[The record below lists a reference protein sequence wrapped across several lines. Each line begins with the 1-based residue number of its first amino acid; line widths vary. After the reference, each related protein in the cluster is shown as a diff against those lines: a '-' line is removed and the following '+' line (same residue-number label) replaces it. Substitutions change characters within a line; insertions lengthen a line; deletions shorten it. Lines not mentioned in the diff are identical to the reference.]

1 MNVKLSEEQRQA
13 IQNAAPAALPVVDDE
28 SQSVDYLLDEQS
40 YLHLA
45 GLRADHERNCETKLR
60 ELIEE
65 RTQSGEVPA
74 DEAFA
79 RLRSFTEQLQRSAS

>member
-1 MNVKLSEEQRQA
+1 MNVKLSDEQRQA
-13 IQNAAPAALPVVDDE
+13 IQNAAPHAVPVVDDE
-28 SQSVDYLLDEQS
+28 DQSIYYLLDEQS

-45 GLRADHERNCETKLR
+45 GLRADHERSCETKLR

-65 RTQSGEVPA
+65 GIQSGEVPA

-79 RLRSFTEQLQRSAS
+79 RLRSFAEQLQRSAS